1 MDVITLGESMV
12 LFTPDSMGLMRHS
25 SSFTRKVA
33 GAESNVAI
41 GLSRLGHQV
50 GWFSKVGKDEFGK
63 TILSFIR
70 GEGVDTSHVIE
81 DEFSPTGVFFKE
93 LSNLH
98 NVRIYYYRNHSAASY
113 MKPQELNEEY
123 IGNSKFL
130 HITGITPALSTDCYA
145 TVMTAIE
152 IAKSRRV
159 KVSFDPNIRKKLWS
173 DKKAKE
179 TLLEIASKS
188 DIVMPSVSEA
198 QFLLETTDI
207 QKQGDSLLNKGPSI
221 VIIKNSSKGTYYFTN
236 SEKGFIQNFSVE
248 EVDPVGAGD
257 AFAAGFLSGLLNKF
271 SIKKAVERGNA
282 MGALAVTVSG
292 DVEGLPEEE
301 QLNYFIS
308 NSNKDDIIR

>member
-50 GWFSKVGKDEFGK
+50 GWISKVGKDEFGK

-81 DEFSPTGVFFKE
+81 DETRPTGVFFKE
-93 LSNLH
+93 LTSAH
-98 NVRIYYYRNHSAASY
+98 NVQIYYYRNHSAASY
-113 MKPQELNEEY
+113 MKPEELNEEY

-130 HITGITPALSTDCYA
+130 HITGITPALSTDCYS

-152 IAKSRRV
+152 IAKSRGV

-179 TLLEIASKS
+179 TLLEIACKS

-198 QFLLETTDI
+198 QFLLETNDI

-236 SEKGFIQNFSVE
+236 TEKGFTQNFSVE